1 MDTKI
6 IIGVDIGGT
15 KIMTG
20 AITPDGTPV
29 GTPYKIPTGG
39 SDSKEAVVA
48 RIFESIDT
56 IIKQNNLNEKNTIGI
71 GIGCTGPI
79 DAKNGLILECPQLP
93 NLHYFP
99 LKQTIEGNY
108 KIPVVLNND
117 ANALILGESVWG
129 AAKGFNPVLG
139 FTLGTG
145 LGCATVLNGKLLMGS
160 TESAGEIWTSPYKN
174 GIIEDTVSG
183 AGLSKIFE
191 RMNGVNISGGE
202 IAELA
207 RQGRHEAI
215 VAFDEF
221 GQALGYAAA
230 WCVNLI
236 DPEVIVIGGSI
247 SNSWELFIPAME
259 KALKSFICPAPAAKL
274 KIVKAALGDMAGFAG
289 AASLVVCNSN

>member
-20 AITPDGTPV
+20 AITPDGIPV

-39 SDSKEAVVA
+39 SDSKEVVVA
-48 RIFESIDT
+48 RIFESIDEV
-56 IIKQNNLNEKNTIGI
+56 IKQNNLNSDNTSGI

-99 LKQTIEGNY
+99 LKQTIEDKY

-129 AAKGFNPVLG
+129 AGKGYTSVLG

-183 AGLSKIFE
+183 AGLSKIYE
-191 RMNGVNISGGE
+191 RMKGDIISGGE

-207 RQGRHEAI
+207 RAGQNEAI

-221 GQALGYAAA
+221 GKALGYAAA
-230 WCVNLI
+230 WSVNLF

-247 SNSWELFIPAME
+247 ANSWELFIPAME
-259 KALKSFICPAPAAKL
+259 KAVKSFICPAPAAKL
-274 KIVKAALGDMAGFAG
+274 KIVKAQLGDMAGFAG
-289 AASLVVCNSN
+289 AASLVVCN